1 MCAKSGGDAIGASS
15 LSIGWRPPLKW
26 LNIVLDLNG
35 VLCQCVERSSARRH
49 GRILREDQHVY
60 SSRIPTLVGPKGMYC
75 RPRVREFLRLI
86 SGFAARAVVVVTP
99 KPKKTQNSLLN
110 QLKTI

>member
-1 MCAKSGGDAIGASS
+1 MCAKSGGDAIGAPL
-15 LSIGWRPPLKW
+15 LSIGCISLSKW

-49 GRILREDQHVY
+49 GRTLREDEHVY
-60 SSRIPTLVGPKGMYC
+60 SSRIPTLVSPKGVYC

-86 SGFAARAVVVVTP
+86 SGFATRVVV
-99 KPKKTQNSLLN
+99 
-110 QLKTI
+110 